1 MAASRLEGGVELET
15 GAGVCVCVPASA
27 GAALCS
33 FSADAGR
40 AAALPILPSLVLV
53 LPLPLPLPS
62 LIVLDIITLSQTIT
76 VLEWLGEKSTS
87 EDSAAFP
94 RGGWCPSPA
103 AGVLLYL
110 SRRFRWFFRSCP

>member
-40 AAALPILPSLVLV
+40 AAALPI
-53 LPLPLPLPS
+53 LPS

-110 SRRFRWFFRSCP
+110 SRRFLHRC